1 MSAETRYKGDT
12 KEKWKPLKSSMVSPE
27 FRIFYSFNSGDDKK
41 RHGHY
46 KHGDTYNL
54 SYGEKIEEQRV
65 ITSERFHA
73 KSYDGVNYPK
83 EQKDLSIPLSIFKE
97 HTKDKEKCN
106 ICKK

>member
-1 MSAETRYKGDT
+1 MSNL
-12 KEKWKPLKSSMVSPE
+12 KELLDELKISQY
-27 FRIFYSFNSGDDKK
+27 RIFYSFNSGDDKK

-73 KSYDGVNYPK
+73 KSYDGINYSK
-83 EQKDLSIPLSIFKE
+83 EQKDLSIPFPILEE
-97 HTKDKEKCN
+97 HTEDKEKRN
-106 ICKK
+106 IRKK

>member
-1 MSAETRYKGDT
+1 MT
-12 KEKWKPLKSSMVSPE
+12 KHRIAPVHLGVYLKELFGELKISQY
-27 FRIFYSFNSGDDKK
+27 RIFYSFNSGDDKK

-46 KHGDTYNL
+46 KHGYAYNL

-65 ITSERFHA
+65 ITSERFHT
-73 KSYDGVNYPK
+73 KSNNGVNYPK